1 MPCFDRTQETAA
13 LWRQFKDGR
22 NLLMLAPRR
31 IGKTVLLN
39 HLRDSAVEQGFRAI
53 VLDVEGFREEK
64 DFFRQCCAAIQ
75 EELNTGAKVMTAFSQ
90 RLSQML
96 RGNAGGSGDWRQ
108 WLMHTDWQEFAD
120 HLLAHLDDHA
130 DEPPWLI
137 LVDELPVFVQALQSR
152 DGAQAIGHFLY
163 WLRNMRQKYRR
174 VRWLYTGSIGL
185 DSVARRYSVEGAL
198 NDLEPFPLS
207 PFDSQTARDFL
218 TDIAK
223 RRGCT
228 LDENAADAI
237 LRRLGW
243 FSPYYLE
250 KIAEDGCTQAGA
262 NGTLSLARANAAMD
276 NMLDLSKRTY
286 WSTWREHLDRN
297 FPEPERSRL
306 YALLESVA
314 RDESGAGR
322 DTLLSAL
329 NRGGEPVGEAILRNL
344 LDTLLAD
351 GYLCVNDN
359 RRYRFRMNLLREWW
373 LRYVV
378 L

>member
-1 MPCFDRTQETAA
+1 MTCFDRTQETTD
-13 LWRQFKDGR
+13 LWNHFKAGR

-39 HLRDSAVEQGFRAI
+39 RLRDTAANEGFRAI
-53 VLDVEGFREEK
+53 VLDVEGYREEK

-75 EELNTGAKVMTAFSQ
+75 EELSTGAKVMTALGE
-90 RLSQML
+90 RLSRVL
-96 RGNAGGSGDWRQ
+96 HGKVDGGDWRQ
-108 WLMHTDWQEFAD
+108 WLLQTDWREFAD

-137 LVDELPVFVQALQSR
+137 LVDELPVFIQALQFR
-152 DGAQAIGHFLY
+152 DGDRAISDFLY

-174 VRWLYTGSIGL
+174 VRWLYAGSIGL
-185 DSVARRYSVEGAL
+185 DSIARRHSVEGAL

-207 PFDSQTARDFL
+207 PFDPSTAHDFL
-218 TDIAK
+218 ADIAR
-223 RRGCT
+223 RRGCA
-228 LDENAADAI
+228 LEQPAAEII

-243 FSPYYLE
+243 LSPYYLE
-250 KIAEDGCTQAGA
+250 KIAEDACAQAGS
-262 NGTLSLARANAAMD
+262 GGVLDPARANAAMD
-276 NMLDLSKRTY
+276 NMLDQSRRLY

-297 FPEPERSRL
+297 FSEPERSRL
-306 YALLESVA
+306 YALLETVA
-314 RDESGAGR
+314 RDETGASG

-329 NRGGEPVGEAILRNL
+329 NRGGGEPVGQAELRNL

-351 GYLCVNDN
+351 GYLEVDGNH
-359 RRYRFRMNLLREWW
+359 RYRFRMNLLREWW
-373 LRYVV
+373 RRYVV